1 MIHTIKL
8 EAKFARNGE
17 AFLGTI
23 PAGRILKSEPIFENG
38 KALWLIE
45 VETDPEPVPPQ
56 EIYSGI
62 VKRLKPPTNGWPHR

>member
-23 PAGRILKSEPIFENG
+23 PKGRILKSEPILEDG

-45 VETDPEPVPPQ
+45 VETEQVPTPNK
-56 EIYSGI
+56 EIYFPG
-62 VKRLKPPTNGWPHR
+62 RPFRQP

>member
-23 PAGRILKSEPIFENG
+23 PAGKVLRSEPIFENG

-45 VETDPEPVPPQ
+45 VDDAPTHEQ
-56 EIYSGI
+56 SREIY
-62 VKRLKPPTNGWPHR
+62 K

>member
-23 PAGRILKSEPIFENG
+23 PRGKVLRSEPIFENG

-45 VETDPEPVPPQ
+45 VDDDPPHEQ
-56 EIYSGI
+56 SREIY
-62 VKRLKPPTNGWPHR
+62 K